1 MIKWNTFLYL
11 GKNDSISRKKR
22 TKKSLFGDGA
32 WGLGKCQL
40 ARRSHLLRFLMQA
53 QEKLFVIKF
62 LMFCKIFS
70 LGKYVGSFVHKFVSG
85 NFSPF
90 VTSFHIISTPP
101 FLSRIMRKIKHFIGI
116 ICFQFC
122 C

>member
-62 LMFCKIFS
+62 LMFCKFFLLGNMWAVLCTNLFLAIF
-70 LGKYVGSFVHKFVSG
+70 L
-85 NFSPF
+85 
-90 VTSFHIISTPP
+90 
-101 FLSRIMRKIKHFIGI
+101 LL
-116 ICFQFC
+116 
-122 C
+122 